1 MTFPEHRASHPRL
14 WLRTQLRQRALLGAL
29 TALAVAASA
38 RPAPAQSTPTPEGQ
52 VTIEQHLDAEL
63 PLDLEFRNEAGE
75 TVRLGDF
82 FDGERPVIITPVY
95 YRCPML
101 CGLELNGLVR
111 SLRTL
116 ELSAGEDFQIVT
128 FSIDPT
134 ERASL
139 AEQKKKSMLA
149 VYARPGAEAGW
160 HFLTGDEQHV
170 RPLCDAL
177 GFQTVYNEETGQY
190 AHAAGIMVATP
201 EGRLA
206 RYFYGVE
213 FPPGDLRLALVE
225 ASENRI
231 GGLADQVLL
240 YCYLYD
246 PTTGKYGLAI
256 MNLVRAG
263 GILTLTLLAVFVA
276 RMLWRER
283 NVHKQ
288 TTAAAG

>member
-1 MTFPEHRASHPRL
+1 MTRSNHHYASLPRL
-14 WLRTQLRQRALLGAL
+14 QFRRMPNTCV
-29 TALAVAASA
+29 VAAITILATVRTISA
-38 RPAPAQSTPTPEGQ
+38 QQISTPEGE
-52 VTIEQHLDAEL
+52 VTIDQRLDTSL
-63 PLDLEFRNEAGE
+63 PLDLEFRNASGEA
-75 TVRLGDF
+75 VRLGDY
-82 FDGERPVIITPVY
+82 FDNDQPVIVTPVY

-111 SLRTL
+111 CLRAM
-116 ELSAGEDFQIVT
+116 ELSAGTDFQIVT

-134 ERASL
+134 ETPSL
-139 AEQKKKSMLA
+139 AAQKKKSMLST
-149 VYARPGAEAGW
+149 YARPGADEGW
-160 HFLTGDEQHV
+160 HFLTGDERNV
-170 RPLCDAL
+170 RALCDAL
-177 GFQTVYNEETGQY
+177 GFKTVYDEETGQY

-231 GGLADQVLL
+231 GGLADQVIL

-256 MNLVRAG
+256 MNLVRVG
-263 GILTLTLLAVFVA
+263 GILTFAALAIFIT

-283 NVHKQ
+283 AASRRAPA
-288 TTAAAG
+288 TAR